1 MPSRC
6 YIALKRNHDDQKLA
20 AAFLKKMTGEGTGK
34 ISVQSGAETVVM
46 TKEAVVKRDEKD
58 VKDAGSV
65 KQLRGKYLGE
75 NSTLFLLFLETC
87 GVV

>member
-1 MPSRC
+1 
-6 YIALKRNHDDQKLA
+6 
-20 AAFLKKMTGEGTGK
+20 MTGEGSGK

-46 TKEAVVKRDEKD
+46 TKEAVVKRDEKN
-58 VKDAGSV
+58 VKDAESV

-87 GVV
+87 GVGGGGGENPREKGGGVPHSP